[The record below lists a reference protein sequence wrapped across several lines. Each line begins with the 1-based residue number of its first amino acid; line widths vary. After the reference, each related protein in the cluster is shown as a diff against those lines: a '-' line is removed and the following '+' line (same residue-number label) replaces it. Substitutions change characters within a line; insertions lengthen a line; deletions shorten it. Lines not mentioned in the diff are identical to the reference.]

1 MSGSQFL
8 IKRIAAGVIGM
19 SVMASVGAQ
28 PVASGIA
35 LMTRGKVQQEAAS
48 EAELL
53 SAKVGKGV
61 IRLRDGE
68 KEWKAIYDRLY
79 ALGQI
84 RSVTHNGS
92 VVVERIGSVT
102 KARLNEE
109 GRVVPPT
116 GFLGGAI
123 DLRFMMDK
131 WRSGF
136 ALEQADQ
143 YGKVQYSLQF
153 YDHTG
158 TAVNKIFLDNNQAV
172 PAFRKLV
179 VDFKAPVQ
187 RVVFKA
193 EPLPHKTGAKPVTT
207 EDVKEL
213 KLSWSELTDVH
224 DFGRLLKDLGI
235 SREQS
240 FELIGTDAAY
250 KIAPRA
256 VHVLFDEAAKSGQP
270 LLVFVSNPGIIQI
283 YGGKVEQ
290 ATAAGDWY
298 QVQAPDFRMALRK
311 AGIARGWVVKR
322 PARDGMITS
331 VEFYDANGDQIIN
344 IFSRREK
351 NTEETAV
358 WRKIVAGLEHA
369 S

>member
-1 MSGSQFL
+1 M
-8 IKRIAAGVIGM
+8 I
-19 SVMASVGAQ
+19 
-28 PVASGIA
+28 
-35 LMTRGKVQQEAAS
+35 
-48 EAELL
+48 
-53 SAKVGKGV
+53 
-61 IRLRDGE
+61 
-68 KEWKAIYDRLY
+68 
-79 ALGQI
+79 
-84 RSVTHNGS
+84 
-92 VVVERIGSVT
+92 
-102 KARLNEE
+102 
-109 GRVVPPT
+109 
-116 GFLGGAI
+116 
-123 DLRFMMDK
+123 
-131 WRSGF
+131 
-136 ALEQADQ
+136 
-143 YGKVQYSLQF
+143 
-153 YDHTG
+153 HTG

-298 QVQAPDFRMALRK
+298 QVQAPDFSD
-311 AGIARGWVVKR
+311 GIAQGRYSARLGSEAPGQGWHDYVGRFIDRKR
-322 PARDGMITS
+322 RPDHQHFLVHIA
-331 VEFYDANGDQIIN
+331 AQ
-344 IFSRREK
+344 
-351 NTEETAV
+351 
-358 WRKIVAGLEHA
+358 
-369 S
+369 